1 LTATRRP
8 TGARHRLTASVG
20 FSGGLPALEVKAI
33 SQRPGPVHNMGG
45 MVISSALHSTSQLFV
60 APDNGDPLFRSQ
72 TSVWGNDANL
82 LNPGHW
88 TYVLF
93 DPDRPDH
100 CDIDRARLLKEFGP
114 RRDGDHRL
122 AIPKDVS
129 DEWFK
134 SMRAAGRLSDA
145 EFADA
150 RPATAPSTQG

>member
-1 LTATRRP
+1 
-8 TGARHRLTASVG
+8 
-20 FSGGLPALEVKAI
+20 
-33 SQRPGPVHNMGG
+33 MGG

-82 LNPGHW
+82 VNPGHW

-150 RPATAPSTQG
+150 RPAPAPST